1 MCMRLRVEW
10 CVVSLSDKKEAV
22 IVAWQVLEKGL
33 IQRTIFNTKKYYE
46 KVFEEWVIKKGGSE
60 LSKLDKRK

>member
-10 CVVSLSDKKEAV
+10 CVVSSSDKREAV

-33 IQRTIFNTKKYYE
+33 IQRTKFNTKKYYE

>member
-10 CVVSLSDKKEAV
+10 CVVSSSDKREAV